1 MTAASSEFVTHC
13 LELLG
18 ALGPARAR
26 RMFGGHGLYVDERFI
41 ALIIGETLY
50 LKTDDETRPR
60 FEAAGSVPFDYA
72 TRDGQRVVM
81 AYWAAPQDAM
91 ESPALMLP
99 WARLAMA
106 SALRAA
112 LVNSDWA
119 NCPAPVAAFGN
130 ATLYPPWFI
139 RRGAV
144 TVVR

>member
-1 MTAASSEFVTHC
+1 MAAASSEFVTHC

-18 ALGPARAR
+18 ALGNARAK

-72 TRDGQRVVM
+72 TRDGQRVVL

-99 WARLAMA
+99 WARLAMS

-112 LVNSDWA
+112 ASRR
-119 NCPAPVAAFGN
+119 PAAARSSA
-130 ATLYPPWFI
+130 ATPRKPASTSPSAGRAAK
-139 RRGAV
+139 RRAGS
-144 TVVR
+144 

>member
-1 MTAASSEFVTHC
+1 MAAASPEFVTHC

-18 ALGPARAR
+18 TLGPARAR
-26 RMFGGHGLYVDERFI
+26 RMFGGHGIYVDEHFL

-81 AYWAAPQDAM
+81 AYWTAPQDAM
-91 ESPALMLP
+91 ESPPLMLP

-112 LVNSDWA
+112 ASKR
-119 NCPAPVAAFGN
+119 PAAARSSAAAPRKPASTSPSAGR
-130 ATLYPPWFI
+130 AAK
-139 RRGAV
+139 RRTGS
-144 TVVR
+144 

>member
-1 MTAASSEFVTHC
+1 MPAAPSEFVTHC

-18 ALGPARAR
+18 ALGQPRAK
-26 RMFGGHGLYVDERFI
+26 RMFGGHGIYVDERFI
-41 ALIIGETLY
+41 ALILNDTLY
-50 LKTDDETRPR
+50 LKADDETRPR

-99 WARLAMA
+99 WARLALA

-112 LVNSDWA
+112 ASKR
-119 NCPAPVAAFGN
+119 PAATRSTAATPRQP
-130 ATLYPPWFI
+130 ASAKPPAGRAAK
-139 RRGAV
+139 RRAGS
-144 TVVR
+144 

>member
-1 MTAASSEFVTHC
+1 MSSASDEFVTHC

-26 RMFGGHGLYVDERFI
+26 RMFGGHGVYVGDHFL

-50 LKTDDETRPR
+50 LKADDEAREAFR
-60 FEAAGSVPFDYA
+60 AAGSAPFEYA
-72 TRDGQRVVM
+72 TRDRQRTVM

-99 WARLAMA
+99 WARLA

-112 LVNSDWA
+112 ASKR
-119 NCPAPVAAFGN
+119 PAAARRSAATPRKPASATPVAGRSAK
-130 ATLYPPWFI
+130 
-139 RRGAV
+139 RRAGS
-144 TVVR
+144 

>member
-50 LKTDDETRPR
+50 LKTDDATRPR

-112 LVNSDWA
+112 ASKR
-119 NCPAPVAAFGN
+119 PAAARSSA
-130 ATLYPPWFI
+130 ATPRKPASASPSAGRAAK
-139 RRGAV
+139 RRAGS
-144 TVVR
+144 

>member
-1 MTAASSEFVTHC
+1 MPAAPSEFVTHC

-26 RMFGGHGLYVDERFI
+26 RMFGGHGLYVDERFL
-41 ALIIGETLY
+41 ALIVNDTLY
-50 LKTDDETRPR
+50 LKCDDETRPR

-72 TRDGQRVVM
+72 TREGQRVVM
-81 AYWAAPQDAM
+81 AYWAAPQEAM

-112 LVNSDWA
+112 ASKR
-119 NCPAPVAAFGN
+119 PAAARSKAATPRQPASVKPSAGRVAK
-130 ATLYPPWFI
+130 
-139 RRGAV
+139 RRTGS
-144 TVVR
+144 

>member
-1 MTAASSEFVTHC
+1 MSQASSEFVTHC

-18 ALGPARAR
+18 ALGKPRAR

-41 ALIIGETLY
+41 ALIINDTLY
-50 LKTDDETRPR
+50 LKADDETRPR

-81 AYWAAPQDAM
+81 AYWAAPQEAM

-112 LVNSDWA
+112 ASKR
-119 NCPAPVAAFGN
+119 PAAPRSKAATPRQPASASPSAGR
-130 ATLYPPWFI
+130 AAK
-139 RRGAV
+139 RRAGS
-144 TVVR
+144 

>member
-1 MTAASSEFVTHC
+1 MPAAPSEFVTHC

-18 ALGPARAR
+18 ALGQPRAK
-26 RMFGGHGLYVDERFI
+26 RMFGGHGIYVDERFI
-41 ALIIGETLY
+41 ALILNDTLY
-50 LKTDDETRPR
+50 LKADDETRPR

-112 LVNSDWA
+112 ASKR
-119 NCPAPVAAFGN
+119 PAATRSTAATPRQPASAKPAAG
-130 ATLYPPWFI
+130 
-139 RRGAV
+139 RGAK
-144 TVVR
+144 RRAGS

>member
-1 MTAASSEFVTHC
+1 MTAASAEFVTHC

-18 ALGPARAR
+18 TLGPARAK

-41 ALIIGETLY
+41 ALIIGDTLY

-60 FEAAGSVPFDYA
+60 FAAAGSVPFDYA

-91 ESPALMLP
+91 ESQALMLP

-112 LVNSDWA
+112 ASKR
-119 NCPAPVAAFGN
+119 PAAPRSKAATPRQPASAKPSAGR
-130 ATLYPPWFI
+130 ASTK
-139 RRGAV
+139 RRAGS
-144 TVVR
+144 

>member
-1 MTAASSEFVTHC
+1 MAAASFEFVTHC

-112 LVNSDWA
+112 ASKR
-119 NCPAPVAAFGN
+119 PAAARSSA
-130 ATLYPPWFI
+130 ATPRKPASTSPSAGRTAK
-139 RRGAV
+139 RRAGS
-144 TVVR
+144 

>member
-112 LVNSDWA
+112 ASKR
-119 NCPAPVAAFGN
+119 PAAPRSKAATPRQPASASPSAGR
-130 ATLYPPWFI
+130 AAK
-139 RRGAV
+139 RRAGS
-144 TVVR
+144 

>member
-1 MTAASSEFVTHC
+1 MARPDEEFVTHC

-26 RMFGGHGLYVDERFI
+26 RMFGGHGLYVSDQFI
-41 ALIIGETLY
+41 ALIANDTLY
-50 LKTDDETRPR
+50 LKTDDDTRAQ
-60 FEAAGSVPFDYA
+60 FEQAGSRPFDYT

-112 LVNSDWA
+112 ASKR
-119 NCPAPVAAFGN
+119 PAAVRKAPARPSQARS
-130 ATLYPPWFI
+130 ATPA
-139 RRGAV
+139 RRRAP
-144 TVVR
+144 R

>member
-1 MTAASSEFVTHC
+1 MAAASPEFVTHC

-18 ALGPARAR
+18 ALGPARAK

-41 ALIIGETLY
+41 ALIIGDTLY

-72 TRDGQRVVM
+72 TRDGQRIVM
-81 AYWAAPQDAM
+81 AYWTAPQDAM
-91 ESPALMLP
+91 ESQALMLP

-112 LVNSDWA
+112 ASKRPAAARSKAATPRQPASARPSDGR
-119 NCPAPVAAFGN
+119 AAK
-130 ATLYPPWFI
+130 
-139 RRGAV
+139 RRGGS
-144 TVVR
+144 

>member
-1 MTAASSEFVTHC
+1 MPAAPSEFVNHC

-18 ALGPARAR
+18 ALGTARAK

-41 ALIIGETLY
+41 ALIINETLY

-112 LVNSDWA
+112 ASKR
-119 NCPAPVAAFGN
+119 PAAPRSTAATPRQPASAKPSAGR
-130 ATLYPPWFI
+130 AAK
-139 RRGAV
+139 RRTGA
-144 TVVR
+144 

>member
-1 MTAASSEFVTHC
+1 MGAASSEFVTHC

-18 ALGPARAR
+18 ALGQVRAK

-112 LVNSDWA
+112 ASRR
-119 NCPAPVAAFGN
+119 PAAARSSA
-130 ATLYPPWFI
+130 ATPRNPASTSPAAGRPAK
-139 RRGAV
+139 RRAGS
-144 TVVR
+144 

>member
-1 MTAASSEFVTHC
+1 MSPASSEFVTHC

-18 ALGPARAR
+18 ALGTARAK

-72 TRDGQRVVM
+72 TRDGQRIVM

-112 LVNSDWA
+112 ASKR
-119 NCPAPVAAFGN
+119 PAAARRRVATPRKPASTSPSAGR
-130 ATLYPPWFI
+130 AAK
-139 RRGAV
+139 RRTGS
-144 TVVR
+144 

>member
-1 MTAASSEFVTHC
+1 MPAAPSEFVTHC

-18 ALGPARAR
+18 ALGQPRAK
-26 RMFGGHGLYVDERFI
+26 RMFGGHGIYVDERFI
-41 ALIIGETLY
+41 ALILNDTLY
-50 LKTDDETRPR
+50 LKADDETRPR

-112 LVNSDWA
+112 VSKR
-119 NCPAPVAAFGN
+119 PAATRSTAATPRQPASAKPAAG
-130 ATLYPPWFI
+130 
-139 RRGAV
+139 RGAK
-144 TVVR
+144 RRAGS

>member
-1 MTAASSEFVTHC
+1 MPTPSSEFVTHC

-18 ALGPARAR
+18 ALGTTRAK

-72 TRDGQRVVM
+72 TREGQRVVM

-112 LVNSDWA
+112 ASKR
-119 NCPAPVAAFGN
+119 PAAARRRD
-130 ATLYPPWFI
+130 ATPRKPASASPSAGRAAK
-139 RRGAV
+139 RRTGS
-144 TVVR
+144 

>member
-1 MTAASSEFVTHC
+1 MAAASSEFVTHC

-18 ALGPARAR
+18 ALGAARAK
-26 RMFGGHGLYVDERFI
+26 RMFGGHGIYVDERFI
-41 ALIIGETLY
+41 ALIIKETLY
-50 LKTDDETRPR
+50 LKADDETRPR

-72 TRDGQRVVM
+72 TREGQRVVM

-112 LVNSDWA
+112 ASKR
-119 NCPAPVAAFGN
+119 PAAARSTAAKPRQPASAKPSTGR
-130 ATLYPPWFI
+130 AAK
-139 RRGAV
+139 RRTGA
-144 TVVR
+144 

>member
-1 MTAASSEFVTHC
+1 MPNAVPEFVTHC
-13 LELLG
+13 LELLS
-18 ALGPARAR
+18 ALGTVRPK

-41 ALIIGETLY
+41 ALIINDTLY

-72 TRDGQRVVM
+72 TREGQRVVM

-112 LVNSDWA
+112 ASKR
-119 NCPAPVAAFGN
+119 PAAPRSRAATPRQPASAKPSAGR
-130 ATLYPPWFI
+130 AAK
-139 RRGAV
+139 RRTGS
-144 TVVR
+144 

>member
-1 MTAASSEFVTHC
+1 MAAGTSEFVIHC

-18 ALGPARAR
+18 ALGPARAK
-26 RMFGGHGLYVDERFI
+26 RMFGGHGIYVDERFI
-41 ALIIGETLY
+41 ALIINETLY

-112 LVNSDWA
+112 ASKR
-119 NCPAPVAAFGN
+119 PAATRSTAATPRQP
-130 ATLYPPWFI
+130 ASAKPPAG
-139 RRGAV
+139 RGAK
-144 TVVR
+144 RRAGS